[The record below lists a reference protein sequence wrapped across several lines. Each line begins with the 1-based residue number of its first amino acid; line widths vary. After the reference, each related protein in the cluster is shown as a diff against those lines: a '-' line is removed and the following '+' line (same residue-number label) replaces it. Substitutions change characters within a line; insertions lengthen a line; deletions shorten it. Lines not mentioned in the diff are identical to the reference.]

1 VLVVLAVVPVLVAV
15 LEDDVVEDAV
25 DVPTAWVN
33 ACSKLANS
41 VRPCWTP
48 LALPSPLPSPVLG
61 CWDLPKIAVRPLEVP
76 LEIALVDI
84 MLSVRP
90 AR

>member
-1 VLVVLAVVPVLVAV
+1 MLVVLAAVPVLVAV

-48 LALPSPLPSPVLG
+48 LALPSPLLG